1 MDKILTTGDINA
13 FDALFRALLERPGR
27 EVAIG
32 RHFTD
37 IRYGPYKIKSKQ
49 YLIMKSIYALDRRH
63 RL

>member
-37 IRYGPYKIKSKQ
+37 IRYGPYKI
-49 YLIMKSIYALDRRH
+49 
-63 RL
+63 